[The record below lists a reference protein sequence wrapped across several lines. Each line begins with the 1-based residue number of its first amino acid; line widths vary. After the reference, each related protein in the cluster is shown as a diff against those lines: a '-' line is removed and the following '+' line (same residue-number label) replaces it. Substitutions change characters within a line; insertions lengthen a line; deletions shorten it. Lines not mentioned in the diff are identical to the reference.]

1 MSIHKDCAD
10 HLRSTYS
17 NGGNKLGAGHAH
29 ELVAAYFGYT
39 NAAALRTE
47 AKYPVADLGDA
58 SILIPN
64 IPLMEKRMGE
74 LKGLPPLPSADEL
87 ASNLSAF
94 LVSNGDF
101 SGEVWHTRKLEQYIE
116 ESFIQDQFLSI
127 LDDVSGETAS
137 TNAYFDELIVDEVE
151 VSATTDAVMVKV
163 SGDLNG
169 ENDPDKPFSGDKIV
183 FTTDITLQRVAGRV
197 AFMSPELET
206 SGAVD
211 DSDYYDEEAA

>member
-10 HLRSTYS
+10 FLRLTYS
-17 NGGNKLGAGHAH
+17 SSGNKLGAGHAH

-47 AKYPVADLGDA
+47 TKYPVADLGDA
-58 SILIPN
+58 AILIPN
-64 IPLMEKRMGE
+64 IPLMERRMGE
-74 LKGLPPLPSADEL
+74 LNGLPATLPGADEL
-87 ASNLSAF
+87 ASTLN
-94 LVSNGDF
+94 NGDF
-101 SGEVWHTRKLEQYIE
+101 SGQVWHTRKLEEYIE
-116 ESFIQDQFLSI
+116 ESFIQDQFPSI

-151 VSATTDAVMVKV
+151 VSATDDVVMVKV

-197 AFMSPELET
+197 AFMTPELET